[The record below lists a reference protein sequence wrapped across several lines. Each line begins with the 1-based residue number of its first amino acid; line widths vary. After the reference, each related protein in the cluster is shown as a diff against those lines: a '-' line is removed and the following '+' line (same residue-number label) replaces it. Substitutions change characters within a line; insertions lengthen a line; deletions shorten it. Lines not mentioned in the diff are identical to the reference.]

1 MAGAITIRGF
11 RDPSLG
17 GDVSISIAGN
27 ELAILAGP
35 PGAWM
40 HRLASRLAGL
50 GSGDGISMS
59 SGEAQAVGRMVL
71 LRPPFFDPSREVGH
85 QIENRLVA
93 FGTRRSAARD
103 ASSGWCKSE
112 GLSRASR
119 KKAGGLSEGELAYF
133 SLAVACVMRPRAL
146 VLEDPLSGMPG
157 ELADKA
163 ARILLELSR
172 SSAVLVITSDPL
184 RFSGIAR
191 IETVQGSGDTG

>member
-1 MAGAITIRGF
+1 MAGAITIKGF

-17 GDVSISIAGN
+17 RDLSLSVAGT
-27 ELAILAGP
+27 ELAVLAGP

-50 GSGDGISMS
+50 GSGDGISMP
-59 SGEAQAVGRMVL
+59 SGEAQAVGGLVL
-71 LRPPFFDPSREVGH
+71 LRPPFFDPSRDVVH

-93 FGTRRSAARD
+93 FGMRRSEARD

-119 KKAGGLSEGELAYF
+119 KKAGALSEGELAFF
-133 SLAVACVMRPRAL
+133 SLAVACIVRPQAL
-146 VLEDPLSGMPG
+146 VLEDPLSGMSG

-163 ARILLELSR
+163 ARILQELSR
-172 SSAVLVITSDPL
+172 SSAVLVLASDPL
-184 RFSGIAR
+184 RLCGIAR
-191 IETVQGSGDTG
+191 IDTVQGSGDAG